1 MPFASS
7 VYVHVPEATSSL
19 KQSMSVTSLFPSL
32 QVTLNL
38 DDKDDQLKVHLP
50 GVGLEL
56 MDVVRASLV
65 LPSHMTKEVL
75 QFLTSSA

>member
-1 MPFASS
+1 MPRLPLSS
-7 VYVHVPEATSSL
+7 GRY
-19 KQSMSVTSLFPSL
+19 QSRPFSPSP

-56 MDVVRASLV
+56 MDVVRASIV
-65 LPSHMTKEVL
+65 LPSHMTNEVL